1 MKDNLTD
8 AIELAIC
15 TFMAICT
22 FVGGVV
28 IFGLLL
34 KGTGVI

>member
-8 AIELAIC
+8 TIKL
-15 TFMAICT
+15 AICT

-28 IFGLLL
+28 ILGLLL
-34 KGTGVI
+34 KGTGAI